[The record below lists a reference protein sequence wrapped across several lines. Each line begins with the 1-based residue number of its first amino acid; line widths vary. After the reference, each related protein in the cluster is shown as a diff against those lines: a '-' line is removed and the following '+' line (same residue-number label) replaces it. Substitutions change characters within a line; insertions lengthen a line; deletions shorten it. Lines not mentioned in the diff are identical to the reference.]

1 MELEAIYRQIINR
14 LFKMLCWNDEGKNW
28 GRLYDEFLQD
38 ISLDTRLDQDV
49 RSYLVLRV
57 VSLKYVNKKIF
68 RDTIFEVINYVES
81 LPNVS
86 RESSF

>member
-1 MELEAIYRQIINR
+1 MDKKAIYNQIVNR

-28 GRLYDEFLQD
+28 MKLYDEFLQD
-38 ISLDTRLDQDV
+38 ISLTEYLEQDI

-81 LPNVS
+81 LPSV
-86 RESSF
+86 